1 MKGYEE
7 FQKHS
12 NLTVIIDGQ
21 KNSIGL
27 FKLSKM
33 FALQSEIVFVAN
45 RLNCAIMWIEKTNV
59 EMLMMRQTSA

>member
-45 RLNCAIMWIEKTNV
+45 
-59 EMLMMRQTSA
+59 